1 LISTIIENKDSA
13 KTYED
18 YDKREREQM
27 KRLSLFLLVILM
39 AVGQA
44 LPVDAEGNSIP
55 DIKSESAVMIDAKT
69 GDILY
74 KKNSTE
80 QMYPASITKIVTG
93 ILAIESGKLE
103 DTVII
108 SSEAAK
114 VDGTRV
120 YLLEGEKV
128 PLKKL
133 VQGLLI
139 NSGNDAAIAIAEY
152 LAGDVPSFADQ
163 MNAFAEKVGA
173 DNTHF
178 VNPNGLF
185 DVQHYTTAEDMAKIT
200 QYAMQNEVF
209 REIVSTKEL
218 PWVGEGW
225 ETTLRNHH
233 QLLWDYPGT
242 IGVKNGYVD
251 ESKHTL
257 VTAVSREGLDVI
269 IVTLKAPSSRAAYWD
284 TMSIGDYGFAN
295 FGRQTLSAG
304 TKIQDDNG
312 ESYTLKKDL
321 TYTLPIGE
329 KPKQTV
335 TSSGELQLQNAA
347 GDTLLTQ
354 SLIQPK
360 IKKKESYKEAKKEL
374 AKKGSDSSFIK
385 TIVKAGVFLYG
396 GLLVLLGFLVVLRM
410 KNQKQKHRKM
420 KQIARQYVK

>member
-1 LISTIIENKDSA
+1 
-13 KTYED
+13 
-18 YDKREREQM
+18 M
-27 KRLSLFLLVILM
+27 KKLSLFLVFSLVIL
-39 AVGQA
+39 AQSHFVQA
-44 LPVDAEGNSIP
+44 AGENKP

-74 KKNSTE
+74 QKNSTD

-103 DTVII
+103 ESVIV

-114 VDGTRV
+114 ADGTRV
-120 YLLEGEKV
+120 YLLEGEQV

-152 LAGDVPSFADQ
+152 MAGDVASFADQ
-163 MNAFAEKVGA
+163 MNDFAKKVGA

-185 DVQHYTTAEDMAKIT
+185 DVEHYTTAEDMAKIT
-200 QYAMQNEVF
+200 QYAMENEVF

-242 IGVKNGYVD
+242 TGVKNGYVS

-257 VTAVSREGLDVI
+257 VTSVSRDNLDVI

-284 TMSIGDYGFAN
+284 TMTIGDYGFSN
-295 FGRQTLSAG
+295 FERQTLSAG
-304 TKIQDDNG
+304 TEIHADNG
-312 ESYTLKKDL
+312 ETYPLKEDL
-321 TYTLPIGE
+321 SVTMPFGE
-329 KPKQTV
+329 KPIQDV
-335 TSSGELQLQNAA
+335 TSDGELQLKNAA
-347 GDTLLTQ
+347 GEVLLSHTL
-354 SLIQPK
+354 
-360 IKKKESYKEAKKEL
+360 YKEKEEAKADTATKEET
-374 AKKGSDSSFIK
+374 AEEAADPTFMQ
-385 TIVKAGVFLYG
+385 TAVKASVFLYG
-396 GLLVLLGFLVVLRM
+396 GLLLLLAFLVILRM
-410 KNQKQKHRKM
+410 RRQRQKHRKM
-420 KQIARQYVK
+420 RHVARSYVK

>member
-1 LISTIIENKDSA
+1 
-13 KTYED
+13 
-18 YDKREREQM
+18 M
-27 KRLSLFLLVILM
+27 KKLSLFLVFSLVIL
-39 AVGQA
+39 AQSHFVQA
-44 LPVDAEGNSIP
+44 AGENKP

-74 KKNSTE
+74 QKNSTD

-93 ILAIESGKLE
+93 ILAVESGKLE
-103 DTVII
+103 ESVIV

-114 VDGTRV
+114 ADGTRV
-120 YLLEGEKV
+120 YLLEGEQV

-152 LAGDVPSFADQ
+152 MAGDVASFADQ
-163 MNAFAEKVGA
+163 MNEFAKKVGA

-185 DVQHYTTAEDMAKIT
+185 DVEHYTTAEDMAKIT
-200 QYAMQNEVF
+200 QYAMENEVF

-242 IGVKNGYVD
+242 TGVKNGYVN

-257 VTAVSREGLDVI
+257 VTTVSRDNLDVI

-284 TMSIGDYGFAN
+284 TMTIGDYGFSN
-295 FGRQTLSAG
+295 FERQTLSAG
-304 TKIQDDNG
+304 TEIQAGNG
-312 ESYTLKKDL
+312 ETYPLKEDISV
-321 TYTLPIGE
+321 TMPIGE
-329 KPKQTV
+329 KPIQDV
-335 TSSGELQLQNAA
+335 TSDGELLLKNAE
-347 GDTLLTQ
+347 GEVLLSHTLFKET
-354 SLIQPK
+354 
-360 IKKKESYKEAKKEL
+360 KKEAATASKEESVKEEE
-374 AKKGSDSSFIK
+374 GSTFMQ
-385 TIVKAGVFLYG
+385 TAVKASVFLYG
-396 GLLVLLGFLVVLRM
+396 GLLLLLAFLVILRM
-410 KNQKQKHRKM
+410 RSQRQKHRKM
-420 KQIARQYVK
+420 RHVARSYVK